1 MGTLK
6 NETTR
11 SQIAAIRR
19 HLVRYGC
26 IDKFT
31 ALFICDCDRLGARIW
46 DLRND
51 PDEPLDIVTD
61 YGVKKNRYGHK
72 TRFAIYRLRK
82 EGATA

>member
-11 SQIAAIRR
+11 SQCAAIRR
-19 HLVRYGC
+19 HLLRYGR
-26 IDKFT
+26 IDAPT
-31 ALFICDCDRLGARIW
+31 AMKICECNRLGARVF

-51 PDEPLDIVTD
+51 PVDPLDIVTD
-61 YGVKKNRYGHK
+61 YGMKKNKYGHQ

-82 EGATA
+82 GSAA